1 MVEEHIIG
9 NACEEEKYFDK
20 QQILVLYLGYKESE
34 YISMNILRI
43 LADNGMDYET
53 KNEALEKYD
62 IRLKGGL
69 AKEVRSMC
77 DYGDYV
83 EKMGTEKGLQRGILQ
98 GKEQGFLQ
106 GSENK
111 TVEDIQSLTKTLKLS
126 VDEAM
131 DALQIPIEERANYLK
146 LLEKSF

>member
-1 MVEEHIIG
+1 ML
-9 NACEEEKYFDK
+9 N
-20 QQILVLYLGYKESE
+20 LGYKESE

-98 GKEQGFLQ
+98 GKEEERL
-106 GSENK
+106 GSLS
-111 TVEDIQSLTKTLKLS
+111 SLMKNMKIDLH
-126 VDEAM
+126 EAM
-131 DALQIPIEERANYLK
+131 K
-146 LLEKSF
+146 LLNIPESEYHKYMELMNHS

>member
-1 MVEEHIIG
+1 M
-9 NACEEEKYFDK
+9 
-20 QQILVLYLGYKESE
+20 LYLGYKENE
-34 YISMNILRI
+34 KASMNILRI
-43 LADNGMDYET
+43 LADSGMDYEK

-83 EKMGTEKGLQRGILQ
+83 EKMGTEKGLQRGIQ
-98 GKEQGFLQ
+98 QGFLQ

-111 TVEDIQSLTKTLKLS
+111 TVENIQSLTKTLKLS

-131 DALQIPIEERANYLK
+131 EALQIPIEERANYLK

>member
-1 MVEEHIIG
+1 M
-9 NACEEEKYFDK
+9 
-20 QQILVLYLGYKESE
+20 LYLGYKESE

-83 EKMGTEKGLQRGILQ
+83 EKMGTEKGIAQ
-98 GKEQGFLQ
+98 GMEQGLFL
-106 GSENK
+106 SLSSLMENMK
-111 TVEDIQSLTKTLKLS
+111 
-126 VDEAM
+126 VDLHEAM
-131 DALQIPIEERANYLK
+131 QLLNIPEDEYAHYAK
-146 LLEKSF
+146 MMK

>member
-1 MVEEHIIG
+1 
-9 NACEEEKYFDK
+9 
-20 QQILVLYLGYKESE
+20 
-34 YISMNILRI
+34 MNILRI

-83 EKMGTEKGLQRGILQ
+83 EKMGTEKGLQKGIA
-98 GKEQGFLQ
+98 QGFLQ

-131 DALQIPIEERANYLK
+131 EALQIPIEERANYLK

>member
-1 MVEEHIIG
+1 M
-9 NACEEEKYFDK
+9 
-20 QQILVLYLGYKESE
+20 LYLGYKESE

-83 EKMGTEKGLQRGILQ
+83 EKMGTEKGLQKGIAQGLQRGILQ

>member
-1 MVEEHIIG
+1 M
-9 NACEEEKYFDK
+9 
-20 QQILVLYLGYKESE
+20 LYLGYKESE

-146 LLEKSF
+146 LLSEKNILISSRSLCYT

>member
-1 MVEEHIIG
+1 M
-9 NACEEEKYFDK
+9 
-20 QQILVLYLGYKESE
+20 LYLGYKESE

-43 LADNGMDYET
+43 LADNGMDYEK

-83 EKMGTEKGLQRGILQ
+83 EKMGTEKGIAQ
-98 GKEQGFLQ
+98 GVEQGLFFSL
-106 GSENK
+106 SSLMENMK
-111 TVEDIQSLTKTLKLS
+111 
-126 VDEAM
+126 VDLHEAM
-131 DALQIPIEERANYLK
+131 Q
-146 LLEKSF
+146 LLNISEDEYDHYAKMMK

>member
-1 MVEEHIIG
+1 M
-9 NACEEEKYFDK
+9 
-20 QQILVLYLGYKESE
+20 LYLGYKESK

-83 EKMGTEKGLQRGILQ
+83 EKMGTEKGLQKGIAQGLQRGILQ

-146 LLEKSF
+146 LLGKSF

>member
-43 LADNGMDYET
+43 LADNGMDYEK

-83 EKMGTEKGLQRGILQ
+83 EKMGTEKGLQRGIQ
-98 GKEQGFLQ
+98 QGFLQ

-146 LLEKSF
+146 LLGKSF